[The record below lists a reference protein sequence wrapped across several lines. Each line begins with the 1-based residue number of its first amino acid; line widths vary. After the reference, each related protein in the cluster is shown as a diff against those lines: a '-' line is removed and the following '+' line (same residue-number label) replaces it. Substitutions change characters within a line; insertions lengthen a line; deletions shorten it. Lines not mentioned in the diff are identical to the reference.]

1 MRYLMMNTIKRR
13 NIDLL
18 IEEFWKLGYLTV
30 SRKFGTYL
38 PEPSK
43 VGRFE
48 VDIVARQRRN
58 YAIGITLNYPD
69 LNDPSLIDKLNFLA
83 TRQTRYTNKR
93 VILFVGIPKDL
104 FKNMRV
110 LIDSLNPEV
119 KNNIKLFEI
128 IDRSIVPNRRT
139 SKKEKVLFS

>member
-1 MRYLMMNTIKRR
+1 MINTVKRK

-43 VGRFE
+43 VGKFE
-48 VDIVARQRRN
+48 VDIVARQRKN
-58 YAIGITLNYPD
+58 YAIGITLNYSD
-69 LNDPSLIDKLNFLA
+69 LNDPSLIDKLNYLA
-83 TRQTRYTNKR
+83 TRQMKYSNKR
-93 VILFVGIPKDL
+93 VILFVGVPGELI
-104 FKNMRV
+104 KNIKA

-128 IDRSIVPNRRT
+128 IDRSIIPDRR
-139 SKKEKVLFS
+139 KLRREKVLFS

>member
-1 MRYLMMNTIKRR
+1 MMNTIKRR

-43 VGRFE
+43 VGKFE
-48 VDIVARQRRN
+48 VDIVARQRKN
-58 YAIGITLNYPD
+58 YAIGITLSYAD
-69 LNDPSLIDKLNFLA
+69 LNDPSLFDKLNFLA

-93 VILFVGIPKDL
+93 VILFVGVPKDL
-104 FKNMRV
+104 FKNIKV
-110 LIDSLNPEV
+110 LVDSLTSEV

-128 IDRSIVPNRRT
+128 MDRFIIQTRR
-139 SKKEKVLFS
+139 SLRNEKVLFS

>member
-1 MRYLMMNTIKRR
+1 MMNTIKRK

-18 IEEFWKLGYLTV
+18 VEEFWKLGYLTV
-30 SRKFGTYL
+30 SRKYGTYL

-43 VGRFE
+43 VGKFE
-48 VDIVARQRRN
+48 VDIVARQRKN
-58 YAIGITLNYPD
+58 YAIGITLGYSD

-83 TRQTRYTNKR
+83 TRQTKYSNKR
-93 VILFVGIPKDL
+93 VILFVGVPGEL
-104 FKNMRV
+104 FKNMKV

-128 IDRSIVPNRRT
+128 IDRSIIPNRR
-139 SKKEKVLFS
+139 KLRKEKVLFS

>member
-1 MRYLMMNTIKRR
+1 MMNTIKRK

-18 IEEFWKLGYLTV
+18 VEEFWKLGYLTV
-30 SRKFGTYL
+30 SRKYGTYL

-43 VGRFE
+43 VGKFE
-48 VDIVARQRRN
+48 VDIVARQRKN
-58 YAIGITLNYPD
+58 YAIGITLDYSD

-83 TRQTRYTNKR
+83 TRQTKYSNKR
-93 VILFVGIPKDL
+93 VILFVGVHKGL
-104 FKNMRV
+104 FKNIKV

-128 IDRSIVPNRRT
+128 IDRSIIQNRR
-139 SKKEKVLFS
+139 SLRKEKVLFS

>member
-1 MRYLMMNTIKRR
+1 MMNTVKRR

-43 VGRFE
+43 VGKFE
-48 VDIVARQRRN
+48 VDIVARQRKN
-58 YAIGITLNYPD
+58 YAIGITLNFSD
-69 LNDPSLIDKLNFLA
+69 LNDPSLIDKLNYLA

-93 VILFVGIPKDL
+93 VILFVGISKDL
-104 FKNMRV
+104 FKNMRA
-110 LIDSLNPEV
+110 LIDTLNPEV

-128 IDRSIVPNRRT
+128 IDRSIIPNRR
-139 SKKEKVLFS
+139 SLKKEKVLFS